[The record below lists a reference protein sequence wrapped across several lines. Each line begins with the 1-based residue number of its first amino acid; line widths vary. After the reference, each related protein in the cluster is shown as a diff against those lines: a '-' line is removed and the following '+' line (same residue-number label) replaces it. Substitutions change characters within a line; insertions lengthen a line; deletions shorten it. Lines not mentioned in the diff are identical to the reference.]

1 MMAADHGHAMETA
14 PKPPAWFDQ
23 LAATST
29 PEDVARVA
37 REFVARWTPEE
48 LAQLPRSCRPGNLKF
63 PEEVVDYA
71 FTLVRAHVDGQ
82 SANEAITRMATFFAE
97 ASWRVAAAMS
107 AREAEEAHNDGT
119 Y

>member
-1 MMAADHGHAMETA
+1 MEIA
-14 PKPPAWFDQ
+14 PNRSGWFDQ
-23 LAATST
+23 LAETTT

-37 REFVARWTPEE
+37 RDFLATWTPQEI
-48 LAQLPRSCRPGNLKF
+48 AQLPRSCRPGSLKF

-71 FTLVRAHVDGQ
+71 FTLVRANVDEQ
-82 SANEAITRMATFFAE
+82 SENAAITRMATFFAE

-107 AREAEEAHNDGT
+107 SREAEEAHNDRA

>member
-1 MMAADHGHAMETA
+1 MDTA
-14 PKPPAWFDQ
+14 SNRPGWFDQ

-37 REFVARWTPEE
+37 RDFVATWTPQE
-48 LAQLPRSCRPGNLKF
+48 LAQLPRSCRPGSLKF

-71 FTLVRAHVDGQ
+71 FTLVRTHVDGQ
-82 SANEAITRMATFFAE
+82 SENAAISRMATFFAE

-107 AREAEEAHNDGT
+107 AREAEEAHNDRA